1 MIVID
6 SKWIKS
12 NIKMFS
18 KRKVAVV
25 VGAGISVSSGIP
37 DFRSKSGIFSD
48 IKKDLGISGSDLFT
62 YSMSMSKEMRKNY
75 LKYMSKLK
83 GMVDRAVPSPT
94 HEFLSLYSDASRKFR
109 MYTQN
114 IDGLE
119 EKAGLVASKDKSAK
133 LVYLHGN
140 MKKLSCLYCGYK
152 IEFGDSERGAYGK
165 GEEIICPNCIKRNE
179 KRGKDARKRPVGVFH
194 TTIIH
199 YNQSHPDS
207 SFISRT
213 AQNDSDCD
221 LFIVMGTSLKVFGVK
236 KLVKYFCR
244 LNTTRGRRILVNL
257 DKPSKEF
264 RELFDFFWNGDCD
277 EFCKALG
284 EELGLK
290 SMTDGV
296 RRLSITKKED
306 CSQPLNVPERN
317 VATES
322 DVKVEGKMIEKEVR
336 KHINLLIKSSR
347 KKGGNSEASEA
358 SSGKEPMLHQVDC
371 EKNVI
376 SK

>member
-1 MIVID
+1 MMVID
-6 SKWIKS
+6 SKWIRS

-18 KRKVAVV
+18 RRKVAIV

-37 DFRSKSGIFSD
+37 DFRSRSGIFND
-48 IKKDLGISGSDLFT
+48 IKKNLGISGSDLFT
-62 YSMSMSKEMRKNY
+62 YSTSMSKEMRKDY

-83 GMVDRAVPSPT
+83 DMIDRAAPSPT
-94 HEFLSLYSDASRKFR
+94 HEFLSLYSDVSKKFR

-119 EKAGLVASKDKSAK
+119 EKAGLVATKDRSATV
-133 LVYLHGN
+133 VYLHGN
-140 MKKLSCLYCGYK
+140 MKKLGCLYCGYK
-152 IEFGDSERGAYGK
+152 VDFGDTERDTYGK
-165 GEEIICPNCIKRNE
+165 GEEIVCSACIRRNE
-179 KRGKDARKRPVGVFH
+179 KRGKDTRKRPVGVFH

-207 SFISRT
+207 SFISKMT
-213 AQNDSDCD
+213 QYDCDCD

-257 DKPSKEF
+257 DKPSREF
-264 RELFDFFWNGDCD
+264 GDLFDFFWNGDCD
-277 EFCKALG
+277 EFCKALN

-290 SMTDGV
+290 SMAERV

-306 CSQPLNVPERN
+306 CQQSPEKKTP
-317 VATES
+317 VEG
-322 DVKVEGKMIEKEVR
+322 DVKIERKMIEKEVQ
-336 KHINLLIKSSR
+336 KHIDLLIKSS
-347 KKGGNSEASEA
+347 KKKDSHSRVDGS
-358 SSGKEPMLHQVDC
+358 QV
-371 EKNVI
+371 
-376 SK
+376 